1 VTPAGAFMSS
11 VDPMAIDDPP
21 PAYAPAEAEALL
33 DAAGWN
39 RGAGGVRRNA
49 AGDPLRVPIVTTAGD
64 QVRAVVQQ
72 AIQAW
77 WRAIGV
83 DAPILTEPPRV
94 LFGDT
99 LRKRAFDGA
108 AMFAWISA
116 PEHLPKST
124 LHSSQIP
131 SAENGFGGQN
141 YNGWANAE
149 ADRLIDAIE
158 IERDPAVR
166 RPLWAELQRL
176 YRRETPA
183 IPLYFRSYAFVIPKD
198 LQGLT
203 PRGHMDLSSFDAENW
218 RRGPAQSP

>member
-1 VTPAGAFMSS
+1 
-11 VDPMAIDDPP
+11 VD
-21 PAYAPAEAEALL
+21 APAPGDGPEAARALL
-33 DAAGWN
+33 DEAGG
-39 RGAGGVRRNA
+39 RAGAGGLRRNA
-49 AGDPLRVPIVTTAGD
+49 DGETLSVPIVTTAGD

-77 WRAIGV
+77 WRGIGV
-83 DAPILTEPPRV
+83 DATIVTEPPRV
-94 LFGDT
+94 LFGET

-124 LHSSQIP
+124 LHSTQIP
-131 SAENGFGGQN
+131 SEENNFGGQN
-141 YNGWANAE
+141 YMGWANAE

-158 IERDPAVR
+158 IERSAEAR
-166 RPLWAELQRL
+166 RPLWAALQRL
-176 YRRETPA
+176 YREETPA
-183 IPLYFRSYAFVIPKD
+183 IPLYFRSYAFVLPKD

-218 RRGPAQSP
+218 RREPQ